1 MPVAGVEEMDQPTF
15 ADLEYQGKK
24 RRTRRELFLERMDGL
39 IPWRRLE
46 ERIRP
51 VYPKPGKGR
60 RPYPLA
66 VMLRVHCVQ
75 LFYNLSDPGMEDLL
89 YEAESVRRFVGL
101 SLSEALPDETTILNF
116 RHLLERHELGKA
128 LFDEINAH
136 LGSQGLRLREGS
148 IVDASIIEAPSSTK
162 NRTRERDP
170 EMHQTKKGNQWHFG
184 MKAHIGVD
192 SETGTVH
199 SLSTTAANAHDVTEA
214 HNLLHGG
221 ERVVWCDAGY
231 QGVHKRWENL
241 GLEIDWQVAMR
252 PGKRRNLDPGSAEEL
267 AEKLKASVRAKVE
280 HPFQKVKRVFG
291 YAKVRYRGLAK
302 NTERLALLFGLGN
315 LLTAENRLT
324 C

>member
-1 MPVAGVEEMDQPTF
+1 MDQPTF

-39 IPWRRLE
+39 IPWRSLE

-192 SETGTVH
+192 SKTGIVH

-214 HNLLHGG
+214 HNLLHDG

-241 GLEIDWQVAMR
+241 GLEIDWRVAMR

-315 LLTAENRLT
+315 LLTAESRLT

>member
-1 MPVAGVEEMDQPTF
+1 MIDQPTF

-24 RRTRRELFLERMDGL
+24 RKTRRELFLRRMDGL
-39 IPWRRLE
+39 IPWRKLE

-60 RPYPLA
+60 RPYSLA

-116 RHLLERHELGKA
+116 RHLLERHELGKG
-128 LFDEINAH
+128 LLEEINAH
-136 LGSQGLRLREGS
+136 LESQGLRLREGT
-148 IVDASIIEAPSSTK
+148 IVDASIVEAPSSTK
-162 NRTRERDP
+162 NRAGERDP

-192 SETGTVH
+192 SETGIVH

-221 ERVVWCDAGY
+221 ETQVWCDAGY
-231 QGVHKRWENL
+231 QGVHKRDENL
-241 GLEIDWQVAMR
+241 GREVEWQVAMR
-252 PGKRRNLDPGSAEEL
+252 PGKRRKLDPGSEEAL
-267 AEKLKASVRAKVE
+267 AERCKASVRAKVE
-280 HPFQKVKRVFG
+280 HPFLKVKRVFG

-302 NTERLALLFGLGN
+302 NTERLALLIGLGN
-315 LLTAENRLT
+315 LLTAEGQMT
-324 C
+324 G